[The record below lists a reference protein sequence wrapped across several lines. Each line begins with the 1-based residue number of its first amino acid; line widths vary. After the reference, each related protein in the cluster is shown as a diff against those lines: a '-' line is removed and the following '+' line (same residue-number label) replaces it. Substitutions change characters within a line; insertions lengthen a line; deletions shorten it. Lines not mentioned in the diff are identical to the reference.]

1 MFVFTSQSFKEGLGA
16 TLQVAIQ
23 IFSDL
28 KKSMVADSVADLSA
42 SINVLDTMSSASET
56 ITLDNSI
63 LDVSHTPNNCYTVV
77 YNISHTET

>member
-1 MFVFTSQSFKEGLGA
+1 MFVFTSQNFKEGLGA

-28 KKSMVADSVADLSA
+28 KKSMVADSAADLSA
-42 SINVLDTMSSASET
+42 SINVLDIMSRASET

-63 LDVSHTPNNCYTVV
+63 LDVSHTPNELYSRVQ
-77 YNISHTET
+77 YI